1 MVRSFSNLKKKNKT
15 RPVKNIGTYHSDKQN
30 YLVYTINTTILYNYY
45 LNINVVS
52 AILSGNNEFWQ
63 L

>member
-1 MVRSFSNLKKKNKT
+1 MVRSFSNLKNKKKT

-30 YLVYTINTTILYNYY
+30 YLVNTINTTILYNYY